1 MKKRL
6 EAELISVAHRILKL
20 KNKSEIDQL
29 YNETRKLYEAISI
42 LKFYEDNY
50 SVLKNEVSKDEIEQK
65 VETFLA
71 QEETVKPTDL
81 PIPEVKE
88 EIVET
93 VEEFQPEEETLV
105 VGEIIIEEEEV
116 EDESFEDNDVTEDK
130 DKEDHESD
138 ALAGSKFKPAFE
150 LSFDDS
156 DAKEEVK
163 EVEEVKVEIEE
174 NAEVSS
180 EQKQEEIVAEIKEE
194 TPPKPEIKQVTM
206 DDIFGDSYKTE
217 PVFVKPNE
225 VSTNDN
231 KFISV
236 FEGNQ
241 KKEKEEPK
249 VVSLNDAL
257 SNSISVSLNDRVAFV
272 KHLFNESNEDYNR
285 VLSQL
290 NTFDT
295 FADAKNFI
303 NEMVIPDYNY
313 WVGKEEYLERFMEI
327 VEKKFN

>member
-29 YNETRKLYEAISI
+29 YNETRKLYEALSI

-50 SVLKNEVSKDEIEQK
+50 NTLKNEVSSDEIEQK
-65 VETFLA
+65 VESFLA
-71 QEETVKPTDL
+71 QEEIATPVDL
-81 PIPEVKE
+81 PIVEEAQPIVKAKE
-88 EIVET
+88 EIIET
-93 VEEFQPEEETLV
+93 IEEIDEEEPVV
-105 VGEIIIEEEEV
+105 VGEIIIDEDEV
-116 EDESFEDNDVTEDK
+116 EDESFEDNDVAEAK

-138 ALAGSKFKPAFE
+138 ALAGGNFKPAFE

-156 DAKEEVK
+156 DEKEEV
-163 EVEEVKVEIEE
+163 EENVVEVKE
-174 NAEVSS
+174 
-180 EQKQEEIVAEIKEE
+180 EIKEE
-194 TPPKPEIKQVTM
+194 IPAKPEAKQVTL
-206 DDIFGDSYKTE
+206 DDIFGDNYKTE

-225 VSTNDN
+225 VSTND

-236 FEGNQ
+236 FDQEP
-241 KKEKEEPK
+241 KKEKDEPK
-249 VVSLNDAL
+249 VVSLNDVL
-257 SNSISVSLNDRVAFV
+257 SNSISISLNDRVAFV

-295 FADAKNFI
+295 FADAKNFL
-303 NEMVIPDYNY
+303 NEMVIPEYNY
-313 WVGKEEYLERFMEI
+313 WVGKEEYLERFLEI
-327 VEKKFN
+327 VEKKFK

>member
-29 YNETRKLYEAISI
+29 YNETRKLYEALSI
-42 LKFYEDNY
+42 LKFHEDNY
-50 SVLKNEVSKDEIEQK
+50 AVLKNEVSKEEIEQK
-65 VETFLA
+65 VASFLA
-71 QEETVKPTDL
+71 KEEIANPTDL
-81 PIPEVKE
+81 PITEIEPIAEIKE

-93 VEEFQPEEETLV
+93 IDEIDEEEPV
-105 VGEIIIEEEEV
+105 VIGEIVIEEDEV
-116 EDESFEDNDVTEDK
+116 EDESFEDNDVTEQK

-150 LSFDDS
+150 LSFDDT
-156 DAKEEVK
+156 DVKEE
-163 EVEEVKVEIEE
+163 EIVETE
-174 NAEVSS
+174 
-180 EQKQEEIVAEIKEE
+180 EEIVAEVKEEVVVENVEE
-194 TPPKPEIKQVTM
+194 TPTKPETKQVTM

-217 PVFVKPNE
+217 PVFVKPSE
-225 VSTNDN
+225 VSTEDN

-241 KKEKEEPK
+241 KKEKDEPR

-257 SNSISVSLNDRVAFV
+257 ANSISVSLNDRVAFV

>member
-29 YNETRKLYEAISI
+29 YNETRKLYEALSI

-50 SVLKNEVSKDEIEQK
+50 NTLKNEVSSDEIEQK
-65 VETFLA
+65 VESFLA
-71 QEETVKPTDL
+71 QEEIATPVDL
-81 PIPEVKE
+81 PIVEEAQPIVKAKE
-88 EIVET
+88 EIIET
-93 VEEFQPEEETLV
+93 IEEIEEDEPVV
-105 VGEIIIEEEEV
+105 VGEIIIDEDEV
-116 EDESFEDNDVTEDK
+116 EDESFEDNDVAEAK

-138 ALAGSKFKPAFE
+138 ALAGGNFKPAFE
-150 LSFDDS
+150 LSFDETDE
-156 DAKEEVK
+156 KGEVEENVVEVK
-163 EVEEVKVEIEE
+163 E
-174 NAEVSS
+174 
-180 EQKQEEIVAEIKEE
+180 EIKEE
-194 TPPKPEIKQVTM
+194 IPAKPEAKQVTL
-206 DDIFGDSYKTE
+206 DDIFGDNYKTE

-225 VSTNDN
+225 VSTND

-236 FEGNQ
+236 FDQEP
-241 KKEKEEPK
+241 KKEKDEPK

-257 SNSISVSLNDRVAFV
+257 SNSISISLNDRVAFV

-295 FADAKNFI
+295 FADAKNFL
-303 NEMVIPDYNY
+303 NEMVIPEYNY
-313 WVGKEEYLERFMEI
+313 WVGKEEYLERFLEI
-327 VEKKFN
+327 VEKKFK

>member
-29 YNETRKLYEAISI
+29 YNETRKLYEALSI
-42 LKFYEDNY
+42 LKFHEDNY
-50 SVLKNEVSKDEIEQK
+50 AVLKNEVSKEEMEQK
-65 VETFLA
+65 LETFLA
-71 QEETVKPTDL
+71 QDETIKTTDL
-81 PIPEVKE
+81 PISESKEDVVEEVKPAE
-88 EIVET
+88 EPV
-93 VEEFQPEEETLV
+93 V
-105 VGEIIIEEEEV
+105 VGEIIIEEDEV
-116 EDESFEDNDVTEDK
+116 EDESFEDNDVTEQK

-150 LSFDDS
+150 LSFDDT
-156 DAKEEVK
+156 DVKEE
-163 EVEEVKVEIEE
+163 EIVETE
-174 NAEVSS
+174 
-180 EQKQEEIVAEIKEE
+180 EEIVAEVKEEVVVENVEE
-194 TPPKPEIKQVTM
+194 TPTKPETKQVTM

-217 PVFVKPNE
+217 PVFVKPSE
-225 VSTNDN
+225 VSTEDN

-241 KKEKEEPK
+241 KKEKDEPR

-257 SNSISVSLNDRVAFV
+257 ANSISVSLNDRVAFV